1 MFEVLRSRLPASW
14 TDSEVGGV
22 QTSCA
27 VLSDGLVACVTR
39 MRSGGFLVAA
49 SLPDSS
55 VAVTGGDLEQ
65 QVRRMVR
72 HVLVDAM
79 RFSASSDWGRVNK
92 TISGCP
98 AWACEGLVDAFQALL
113 DEEVS
118 DFWGDMTADERD
130 DMTARA
136 ARFGAYLPDGIIHST
151 GTRTQQPRSS

>member
-1 MFEVLRSRLPASW
+1 MFEVLRSRLPAAW

-49 SLPDSS
+49 SLLNSS

-79 RFSASSDWGRVNK
+79 RFSASSDLDRVSRM
-92 TISGCP
+92 ISDCP
-98 AWACEGLVDAFQALL
+98 DWARDGLADAFQVLL
-113 DEEVS
+113 GEEVS
-118 DFWGDMTADERD
+118 DFWMDMTDDERD

-136 ARFGAYLPDGIIHST
+136 ARFGTHLPDGIIHST

>member
-1 MFEVLRSRLPASW
+1 MFEVLRSRLPAAW

-65 QVRRMVR
+65 HVRRMVR

-79 RFSASSDWGRVNK
+79 RFSAPSDWSRVSK
-92 TISGCP
+92 TISNCP
-98 AWACEGLVDAFQALL
+98 AWVREGLLDAFQALL

-136 ARFGAYLPDGIIHST
+136 ARFGARMKIPSPDGL
-151 GTRTQQPRSS
+151 G